1 VDVLLFSAAGGR
13 YLAPLADL
21 DEVLMP
27 ARLRTLARA
36 PGFLAGVLSLRGA
49 ILPVLDLAERLGA
62 PASSA
67 SPQGGPDAGS
77 GWRRGHRILRFSGAG
92 LALGAIVEAVGGIRT
107 LTPGD
112 RRPAVLSA
120 EGTPRFLGDLW
131 LVDGHLTQ
139 ELSLAHLLS
148 PEEHATLAGM
158 VEGVG
163 S

>member
-1 VDVLLFSAAGGR
+1 VEVLLFSAAAGR

-27 ARLRTLARA
+27 ARLRALARA
-36 PGFLAGVLSLRGA
+36 PGFLAGVLSLRGS
-49 ILPVLDLAERLGA
+49 ILPVLDLAERLGV

-67 SPQGGPDAGS
+67 STQAGLDAGS

-92 LALGAIVEAVGGIRT
+92 IALGAIVESVGGIRT
-107 LTPGD
+107 VVPSD

-139 ELSLAHLLS
+139 QLALAHLLS
-148 PEEHATLAGM
+148 PEEHATLSSAVKGI
-158 VEGVG
+158 V